1 MTFDWADLVGLAGS
15 VVFLAAFAYA
25 NIAASFDKAL
35 FNAANLFGAAL
46 LVTSLSVH
54 FNLAAM
60 VLEVCWGTIALI
72 GLVAALRAKG
82 RAA

>member
-1 MTFDWADLVGLAGS
+1 MNFDWADLVGLAGS
-15 VVFLAAFAYA
+15 VVFLAAFTYA
-25 NIAASFDKAL
+25 NVAKQFDKAL
-35 FNAANLFGAAL
+35 FNAANLAGSIL

-60 VLEVCWGTIALI
+60 VLEVCWGMIALA

-82 RAA
+82 RPA